1 MPPPLALAF
10 CAIFIILMLRLER
23 KQAPDVT
30 RALWIPTIWMLY
42 SASKP
47 IAVWFRIESTAPD
60 AGSPMD
66 QVFLIGLMLA
76 ALAIL
81 ARRRS
86 RWMGAMKENP
96 WVLALI
102 VFMFISVIWSDIPGT
117 SLKRWIREL
126 HAVLMSLAVLSEPSP
141 RQAMESLLR
150 RVTYI
155 LIPLS
160 MLLIKYFPIYGVE
173 YGRWSGEQ
181 MWIGVTQQKNGM
193 ALLCIISAI
202 FILWSLFRR
211 WQGETP
217 PVWKYQAPA
226 EMGILILTLYLLG
239 GPSHSL
245 FYSATSSYAFTAGL
259 IGCSW
264 VYFREKAGKRVKA
277 SVLSGIIALFIV
289 FGVASVFVGGSGIKF
304 FASSAGRDTTLTGR
318 TEVWTSLLPVVLG
331 SPIVGRGFGGFWTS
345 KTRELYK
352 ISGAHNGYLDVLL
365 GIGFSGLI
373 LVSMF
378 LMSSCRRAH
387 RELTQDRSWGL
398 LWLCYLVVAVVHN
411 IGESSIDSF
420 TALLTAILLF
430 MTVAATRK
438 RPAEIKPEEDL
449 DEAFDEALDKDE

>member
-30 RALWIPTIWMLY
+30 RALWIPTVWMLY

-102 VFMFISVIWSDIPGT
+102 VFMLISVIWSDIPGT

-217 PVWKYQAPA
+217 PV
-226 EMGILILTLYLLG
+226 
-239 GPSHSL
+239 
-245 FYSATSSYAFTAGL
+245 
-259 IGCSW
+259 
-264 VYFREKAGKRVKA
+264 
-277 SVLSGIIALFIV
+277 
-289 FGVASVFVGGSGIKF
+289 
-304 FASSAGRDTTLTGR
+304 
-318 TEVWTSLLPVVLG
+318 
-331 SPIVGRGFGGFWTS
+331 
-345 KTRELYK
+345 
-352 ISGAHNGYLDVLL
+352 
-365 GIGFSGLI
+365 
-373 LVSMF
+373 
-378 LMSSCRRAH
+378 
-387 RELTQDRSWGL
+387 
-398 LWLCYLVVAVVHN
+398 
-411 IGESSIDSF
+411 
-420 TALLTAILLF
+420 
-430 MTVAATRK
+430 
-438 RPAEIKPEEDL
+438 
-449 DEAFDEALDKDE
+449 